1 MEFARSRATH
11 SSKGTAGRRLQRGV
25 VALLFAGATVTATV
39 AGAGGAIAL
48 PTGFTDTQLA
58 DSTTNPLSG
67 LTAIVPLL
75 NTGRALVLERGGAV
89 RLLGADGTLL
99 DDDVLDLSLCSTGEM
114 GLLGA
119 AVDPG
124 FATNGFVYL
133 FYTNDALNCASSNG
147 RFNRVSRFTMSGDT
161 IDPASELILLDN
173 MNIPAGNHNA
183 GDLHIGNDGD
193 LYVTVGDGGVN
204 PRGTGTAGSAAQD
217 LSLFN
222 GKVLRITTTG
232 GVPSDNPFV
241 GVTGAQS
248 CAKAGISAPTT
259 AVCTEIYAYG
269 LRNPFRF
276 AFDPNTSGTRFF
288 INDVGQS
295 LWEEVDNGGSGLN
308 YGWDVREG
316 YCANGS
322 TTDCAPTPAGYTDPL
337 TVYNHSIGCTYITAG
352 AFVPNDVWPSGY
364 NGDYLFADGGCGKI
378 FLMTSGGTVDYDN
391 PFAQTS
397 GVIVY
402 MAFLTQGGQT
412 ALYYVTNSTGQ
423 IHKIAFTAA
432 PPVTP
437 HISVTNVVAPTS
449 VVAPGGSVT
458 HTVKVTDTGTSSVTV
473 ASLQDSLYGD
483 LTTAPAST
491 CVTGGPL
498 TATTSYSCSFAAGVS
513 GTSGSVADTVTA
525 EAKDASAVSA
535 TATATATVQVT
546 APVRHCT
553 IADIKGLLAST
564 ARTDIVANHCTV
576 HQIVVAMKNG
586 SPVVSKGAF
595 VTASTTA
602 APKTSPGSG
611 KTWTLR
617 VEWVALKPGTTRTAG
632 SWETFWAGWEATP
645 NAIAHNS
652 GARYL

>member
-1 MEFARSRATH
+1 M
-11 SSKGTAGRRLQRGV
+11 TAG
-25 VALLFAGATVTATV
+25 V

-58 DSTTNPLSG
+58 DSPANPLSAPI
-67 LTAIVPLL
+67 AIVPLL
-75 NTGRALVLERGGAV
+75 STGRALVLEKGGAA
-89 RLLGADGTLL
+89 RLLQADGTLL
-99 DDDVLDLSLCSTGEM
+99 AADALDLSPCTDSEM
-114 GLLGA
+114 GLLGG

-133 FYTNDALNCASSNG
+133 FYSHNAGNCASSTG

-173 MNIPAGNHNA
+173 INIPAGNHDA

-232 GVPSDNPFV
+232 GVPDDNPFV

-248 CAKAGISAPTT
+248 CATAGISAPTT

-276 AFDPNTSGTRFF
+276 AIDPNAGATRFF

-316 YCANGS
+316 DCVNGS
-322 TTDCAPTPAGYTDPL
+322 TTDCAPTPAGYTDPIA
-337 TVYNHSIGCTYITAG
+337 VYNHSIGCTYITAG
-352 AFVPNDVWPSGY
+352 VFIPNGIWASNFDG
-364 NGDYLFADGGCGKI
+364 GYLFADGGCGKI

-397 GVIVY
+397 GVIVD

-412 ALYYVTNSTGQ
+412 ALYYVTNSTSQ
-423 IHKIAFTAA
+423 IHKIAFTTT

-449 VVAPGGSVT
+449 VVAPGASVT
-458 HTVKVTDTGTSSVTV
+458 HTVKVTDTGTSNVTV
-473 ASLQDSLYGD
+473 VSLQDSIYGN
-483 LTTAPAST
+483 LTTARATT
-491 CVTGGPL
+491 CVTGGSL
-498 TATTSYSCSFAAGVS
+498 TTGASYSCSFAAAVS

-525 EAKDASAVSA
+525 TANDALAVSA
-535 TATATATVQVT
+535 TATATATVRIT
-546 APVRHCT
+546 APVLLCT

-564 ARTDIVANHCTV
+564 ARAEVTANHCTV
-576 HQIVVAMKNG
+576 HQVIVAMKNG
-586 SPVVSKGAF
+586 APVVKNGAF
-595 VTASTTA
+595 VTASSAA
-602 APKTSPGSG
+602 APKTSAGSG

-617 VEWVALKPGTTRTAG
+617 VEYVGLKAGTTLSAG
-632 SWETFWAGWEATP
+632 SLERFWAGWEATP
-645 NAIAHNS
+645 NAIARNS
-652 GARYL
+652 TARYL